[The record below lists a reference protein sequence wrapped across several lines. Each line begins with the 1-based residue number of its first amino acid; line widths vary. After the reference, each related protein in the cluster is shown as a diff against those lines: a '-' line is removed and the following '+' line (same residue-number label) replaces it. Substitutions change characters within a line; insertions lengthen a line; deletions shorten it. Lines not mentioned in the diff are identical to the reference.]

1 MSHFRDRLETLVL
14 VLVAMHSIG
23 VSITMLSIPHWV
35 STFGGWGPVANP
47 FFVRQGGVFHLVL
60 ALGYLMEYFPG
71 RGLRL
76 VLTAKSIATV
86 FLLSAW
92 LLDPAAPWALLLA
105 GISDG
110 AMGFTLFL
118 IRRRRP
124 AGHHT

>member
-1 MSHFRDRLETLVL
+1 MSFTRDRLERLLL
-14 VLVAMHSIG
+14 VLVAMHSVG
-23 VSITMLSIPHWV
+23 VGIVMLCFPRWV
-35 STFGGWGPVANP
+35 AAFGGWVPVADP
-47 FFVRQGGVFHLVL
+47 FFIRQGGVFHLVL

-76 VLTAKSIATV
+76 VLSAKSIATL

-92 LLDPAAPWALLLA
+92 LLDPAAPWALPFA

-110 AMGFTLFL
+110 AMGLALFL

-124 AGHHT
+124 AGPSS